1 MTIQYKSSVLPLCES
16 LQTQLRSP
24 PVSSLRVVPD
34 FVTSFHPDPLRN
46 RAILL
51 LFLGQESLE
60 SESLV
65 RRHARSRIRL
75 SVHYGRGKDKSSFF
89 PSLFL

>member
-1 MTIQYKSSVLPLCES
+1 MTIQYKPSVLPLCES

-24 PVSSLRVVPD
+24 PVSSLRVEPD

-46 RAILL
+46 GTILL
-51 LFLGQESLE
+51 LFLGQESLD

-65 RRHARSRIRL
+65 RRH
-75 SVHYGRGKDKSSFF
+75 GEK
-89 PSLFL
+89 PNQE